1 MRGVIRSTLTL
12 VAHDRIVNLPK
23 ATDTWRVAS
32 VCSEKSRELAW
43 SQQRAP
49 AVTKGPTPPAQTNVL
64 QKDYNE
70 DVRYYTTKQI
80 NDGITFKCIACEFS
94 VNTLEFD
101 HMKGN
106 RRTQAAAAI
115 NEHAKSLHSSQL
127 RIVAPLKRAAGGGF

>member
-1 MRGVIRSTLTL
+1 MARSGRLQ
-12 VAHDRIVNLPK
+12 R
-23 ATDTWRVAS
+23 
-32 VCSEKSRELAW
+32 ESRELGMEPIG
-43 SQQRAP
+43 AP
-49 AVTKGPTPPAQTNVL
+49 AVTKGPTPPAQTNAL